1 MMCLLWEAKDS
12 TWPLYVVHASL
23 QEQLL
28 SRQGQ
33 QGWNQLLDLLQTELV
48 ARPADTHVN
57 VKLVQLFCQKGR
69 LDEAVQHCL
78 ATEKKGLLRNSL
90 NWYKVVLQT
99 LQVRSK
105 HVKCTVLFAGI
116 FKTETKSWQFASIM
130 YCCRIISLS
139 QVSLVMRSHV
149 GNIKRSFSWPTATC
163 SESHFRKTMCS
174 PAWMLSDS
182 RLFNS

>member
-1 MMCLLWEAKDS
+1 MFLLRVVKYSSS
-12 TWPLYVVHASL
+12 TLYVVHASV
-23 QEQLL
+23 QERLL

-99 LQVRSK
+99 LQVSSK
-105 HVKCTVLFAGI
+105 HTKFTVLFANS
-116 FKTETKSWQFASIM
+116 FKNKTK
-130 YCCRIISLS
+130 R
-139 QVSLVMRSHV
+139 
-149 GNIKRSFSWPTATC
+149 
-163 SESHFRKTMCS
+163 
-174 PAWMLSDS
+174 
-182 RLFNS
+182 